1 MPVPA
6 AAICLA
12 VVSLPA
18 TINFE
23 KNSLQNSRNKRGAV
37 TLLLVGLLLLAGGNW
52 GWFAYF
58 PNLMAQNAIGSRH
71 LESALWW
78 AQLAKRLSF
87 NSGESEFIIARTLR
101 KQGRL
106 DEVGEHL
113 KRAATLGVDKD
124 RLDREELLAMAQSG
138 EITRIQLRLDRML
151 IDQHGDGAEIAEA
164 YANGLVICQ
173 RMEEAVAVLTAWQEA
188 YPADPQA
195 NYARGL
201 IYDHQGRSEEAELE
215 YRAALKKAPTHHAS
229 QFALGRLLLSR
240 NMIDEALEMFTRC
253 ESMPHNA
260 AARINRSRCLR
271 GLGRTEEALKILK
284 EVVREPQS
292 EILASY
298 QSVGEVPETLTAQFE
313 LGTLES
319 ALEHHAE
326 ALPLLQ
332 EAVDFDPNDLK
343 ARYALAVAL
352 RGVGQRAKAAEEF
365 ERVQKSRTA
374 LREVDRLVDEIV
386 AKPGDPQIEKRFRV
400 GELYMMH
407 GSRKTAE
414 FWLKNVLA
422 RDPNHK
428 ATHALLAQYY
438 ADKAKQNPSFDRL
451 AQQHASLAALET
463 PQKDSQPEASQP

>member
-1 MPVPA
+1 M
-6 AAICLA
+6 
-12 VVSLPA
+12 
-18 TINFE
+18 
-23 KNSLQNSRNKRGAV
+23 QNSRNKRVAV
-37 TLLLVGLLLLAGGNW
+37 TLLLVGLFLLAGGKW
-52 GWFAYF
+52 GWFAYI
-58 PNLMAQNAIGSRH
+58 PNLMAQKAVGSRN
-71 LESALWW
+71 LEGALWW
-78 AQLAKRLSF
+78 AHLAQRLSF
-87 NSGESEFIIARTLR
+87 HSGESELIIARTLR

-113 KRAATLGVDKD
+113 KRALKFGLPKD
-124 RLDREELLAMAQSG
+124 RVDREELLALAQSG
-138 EITRIQLRLDRML
+138 EITRIQLRLDKML
-151 IDQHGDGAEIAEA
+151 IDQQGDGAEIAEA
-164 YANGLVICQ
+164 YANGLVICH
-173 RMEEAVAVLTAWQEA
+173 RFEEAIAVLTAWQEA
-188 YPADPQA
+188 YPSDPQA
-195 NYARGL
+195 NYARGR
-201 IYDHQGRSEEAELE
+201 IYDHQGRSAEAELE
-215 YRAALKKAPTHHAS
+215 YRAAIKKAPAHHAS

-240 NMIDEALEMFTRC
+240 NMIEEALEMFTRC

-292 EILASY
+292 EILTSY
-298 QSVGEVPETLTAQFE
+298 QSVGEVPETLVAQFE

-326 ALPLLQ
+326 ALSLLQ
-332 EAVDFDPNDLK
+332 QAVDFDPNDLK
-343 ARYALAVAL
+343 ARYALAVAM

-365 ERVQKSRTA
+365 ERVQNSRTA

-386 AKPGDPQIEKRFRV
+386 AKLGDPQIEKRFRV
-400 GELYMMH
+400 GELYMLH

-414 FWLKNVLA
+414 FWLKSVLA

-451 AQQHASLAALET
+451 AQQHASLAAAEA
-463 PQKDSQPEASQP
+463 PQTDRQPEASPP